1 MSGTDQFHS
10 AGKVGKDLVTDY
22 QSQCLYIVYAFIAL
36 CIKSWLLIRL
46 LFGVVSCHLFIFN
59 DELKR
64 ARKGIDTSIY

>member
-36 CIKSWLLIRL
+36 CIKS
-46 LFGVVSCHLFIFN
+46 
-59 DELKR
+59 
-64 ARKGIDTSIY
+64 